1 MQQANMP
8 SRPDSSFNNN
18 NNTRRSRP
26 LSAGAEDL
34 DALKVQL
41 REAEERVF
49 DLVDRLDQ
57 ADIGAQKAR
66 STDGSQQS
74 PPTEAADDLSTQ
86 LRVAARKV
94 TSRGQG
100 VGGRLDPSAVVA
112 RVREQEE
119 QLVDKRDYDD
129 ASDYHGGDL
138 QEEVGE
144 WIQALRQQ
152 RLRKKAEAAS

>member
-8 SRPDSSFNNN
+8 ARPDSSFNNT
-18 NNTRRSRP
+18 TRRSRP
-26 LSAGAEDL
+26 NAAGAEDL
-34 DALKVQL
+34 DTLKVQL

-66 STDGSQQS
+66 STEGSPS
-74 PPTEAADDLSTQ
+74 PPTEPAGDLSTQ

-100 VGGRLDPSAVVA
+100 VDGRLDPSAVVA

-129 ASDYHGGDL
+129 ASDYQGGDL

-152 RLRKKAEAAS
+152 RLRKKAEAASS